1 MSSVTKSRILFAILV
16 IISLVFLIVSIYM
29 SVCYFSADTVTGEVT
44 YFRPG
49 KNNKEGIVEI
59 TYEYEG
65 KTYTDGSRFPKK
77 MDVEYGSIAEFRV
90 NPNNPDKIMIF
101 KDVYSWYIFA
111 VIMIIN
117 TALFG
122 VAVFG
127 KNHERPYN
135 I

>member
-1 MSSVTKSRILFAILV
+1 MGSVTKSRILFAILV
-16 IISLVFLIVSIYM
+16 LISLVFLIVSIYV
-29 SVCYFSADTVTGEVT
+29 SVCYFNADTVTGKVT
-44 YFRPG
+44 YFRHG
-49 KNNKEGIVEI
+49 KNNKEDIVEV
-59 TYEYEG
+59 TYEYKD

-90 NPNNPDKIMIF
+90 NQNNTDKIMIS

-127 KNHERPYN
+127 KNLK
-135 I
+135 